1 MHKDGIMNL
10 FGLISRITHYRN
22 PDIWI
27 ETDGVFTGK
36 SEAATV
42 RTRLGPRKATYSA
55 YEIAYYVNGRMLH
68 GWYSF
73 HPLPD
78 PDPEELEGDRI
89 RIRYKKRKPFIF
101 EKASA
106 GMEI

>member
-1 MHKDGIMNL
+1 
-10 FGLISRITHYRN
+10 
-22 PDIWI
+22 
-27 ETDGVFTGK
+27 
-36 SEAATV
+36 
-42 RTRLGPRKATYSA
+42 
-55 YEIAYYVNGRMLH
+55 MLH

-78 PDPEELEGDRI
+78 PDPEKLEGDRI